1 MDSAEGIEQR
11 TDYLTSRILM
21 VTFGATHTTTMVA
34 TLMNQADLR
43 RFYMPCIILFP
54 IPNILHLFV
63 RRSSHLSQLMAGK
76 NPQSQRCVNLTLFS
90 KNPSVCIHSVHVYT
104 PNLILNNLHSRIYPF
119 CRETTVHF
127 LKRSDTPC
135 RDDCF
140 RSHRAC

>member
-34 TLMNQADLR
+34 ALMNQADLR

-63 RRSSHLSQLMAGK
+63 RR
-76 NPQSQRCVNLTLFS
+76 
-90 KNPSVCIHSVHVYT
+90 
-104 PNLILNNLHSRIYPF
+104 
-119 CRETTVHF
+119 
-127 LKRSDTPC
+127 
-135 RDDCF
+135 
-140 RSHRAC
+140 